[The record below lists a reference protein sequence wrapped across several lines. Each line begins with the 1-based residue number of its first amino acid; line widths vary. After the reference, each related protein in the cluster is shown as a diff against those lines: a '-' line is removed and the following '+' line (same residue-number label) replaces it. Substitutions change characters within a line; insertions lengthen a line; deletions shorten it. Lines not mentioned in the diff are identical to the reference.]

1 MYVEEKI
8 LNDIVRFLVEFVGV
22 SRETINIFA
31 QEDGTFKL
39 SDLQMLLH
47 AFTGY
52 YSFTSYIDERLPIP
66 FPEVFSFYS
75 VKM

>member
-31 QEDGTFKL
+31 QESVQCHLKFF
-39 SDLQMLLH
+39 LQH
-47 AFTGY
+47 TYFY
-52 YSFTSYIDERLPIP
+52 P
-66 FPEVFSFYS
+66 FPPLSR
-75 VKM
+75 